1 MLTCTCRQS
10 CLCCHL
16 PITPIV
22 RFGKITLLF
31 YAEVLFVSVMFCCIG
46 GEIQQNA
53 VVYGVGSA
61 VCTIWRCSGT

>member
-1 MLTCTCRQS
+1 
-10 CLCCHL
+10 
-16 PITPIV
+16 V
-22 RFGKITLLF
+22 RLGKIALLF

-46 GEIQQNA
+46 GEIQQNV